1 LNLEGKVVIVTGSS
15 RGIGKAI
22 AIDCA
27 RKGASVVI
35 VARTETVGKLPGTIL
50 ETADEIRRLGG
61 KALPIRCDVGS
72 EEDVAAMVQTV
83 LAEFGRIDALINNA
97 AVGLYVP
104 FAEIQT
110 KHWDLAFRVNV
121 RGPFLCTKAVLP
133 TMIAQQSGAMV
144 NISSAAAQNV
154 YSRVARAGGKRRT
167 SGCAYGASK
176 AALERLTLGLA
187 EELKGHNI
195 AANAL
200 KPSRSTYSEGMAFW
214 NRDIDPSQF
223 RSPYLYMSPA
233 AVFLASQ
240 DARGVTG
247 GIFNDEELCKQ
258 YGLAPISP
266 I

>member
-27 RKGASVVI
+27 RKGASLAI
-35 VARTETVGKLPGTIL
+35 VARTETVGKLPGTIH
-50 ETADEIRRLGG
+50 ETADEICRLGG
-61 KALPIRCDVGS
+61 KALPIKCDVGS
-72 EEDVAAMVQTV
+72 EEDVAAMVQRV
-83 LAEFGRIDALINNA
+83 LTEFRRIDALINNA

-104 FAEIQT
+104 FLEIQT
-110 KHWDLAFRVNV
+110 RHWDLAFRVNV

-133 TMIAQQSGAMV
+133 AMIGQKSGAIV

-154 YSRVARAGGKRRT
+154 YSRVVRPGGERRT

-195 AANAL
+195 AVNAL
-200 KPSRSTYSEGMAFW
+200 KPSRSTYSEGMTFW
-214 NRDIDPSQF
+214 NPDVDLSYY

-258 YGLAPISP
+258 YGLASISP